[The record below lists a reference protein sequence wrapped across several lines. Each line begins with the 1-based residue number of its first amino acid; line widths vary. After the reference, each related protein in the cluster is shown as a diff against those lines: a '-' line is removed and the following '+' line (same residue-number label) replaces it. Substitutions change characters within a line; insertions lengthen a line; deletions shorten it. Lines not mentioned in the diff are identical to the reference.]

1 MKDVI
6 IIGAGPAG
14 ISASLYIKRAGLD
27 VMVLYK
33 DNGALEKVER
43 IDNYYANYEIS
54 GKELV
59 QKRQKTSRNVGS
71 RIKKRRSCWNRI

>member
-33 DNGALEKVER
+33 DNGVLEKVER

-59 QKRQKTSRNVGS
+59 Q
-71 RIKKRRSCWNRI
+71 RR

>member
-33 DNGALEKVER
+33 DNGALEKVEK

-59 QKRQKTSRNVGS
+59 QKR
-71 RIKKRRSCWNRI
+71 

>member
-59 QKRQKTSRNVGS
+59 Q
-71 RIKKRRSCWNRI
+71 RR